1 VSKKRRLP
9 VGDDLGIDWERWADG
24 RTWRLKRKR
33 DFPDVD
39 PHLVGDAAA
48 TAALRMGRAVMTTKD
63 RYYPDKFVW
72 LQFADHQ
79 VAFGEPCPCGS
90 RRLMRLHPNFARCPE
105 CRADLILSE
114 DEREVG
120 PAATLRRMSDVHL
133 TLMDS
138 SNGRELYRG
147 YARRRGEQYVLLIVE
162 LTPAEEGENGQ
173 SVDKNE
179 VLARA
184 QKTRFVPFDQLEG
197 LLDVDKLLNREGSHW
212 DLVF

>member
-9 VGDDLGIDWERWADG
+9 VGEDLGVDWERWADG

-39 PHLVGDAAA
+39 PHLAGDAAA
-48 TAALRMGRAVMTTKD
+48 TAALRMGKAVMTTKD

-72 LQFADHQ
+72 IQFADHQ

-90 RRLMRLHPNFARCPE
+90 RRLVRLHPNFARCPE
-105 CRADLILSE
+105 CRAELILSE

-133 TLMDS
+133 ALLDRS
-138 SNGRELYRG
+138 DACELYRG
-147 YARRRGEQYVLLIVE
+147 FALSSGKKWVLLIVE
-162 LTPAEEGENGQ
+162 LKPAEEGENGQ
-173 SVDKNE
+173 SLDQND

-184 QKTRFVPFDQLEG
+184 LKVRFVPFDQLEG
-197 LLDVDKLLNREGSHW
+197 LLDLDTLSNREESDW